1 MNLITFK
8 NWFAQL
14 PGLSHRQ
21 QERVRQALGP
31 HEPVVPE
38 SLQWLE
44 TLPIPA
50 CPACQA
56 EHPYRWG
63 YQAGAQRYRCRH
75 CRHTFTALSGTPLAR
90 LRHKARCG
98 LTVKHCRTA

>member
-1 MNLITFK
+1 MKLITFK

-38 SLQWLE
+38 SLQWRE
-44 TLPIPA
+44 TLPCALYAKRSALI
-50 CPACQA
+50 
-56 EHPYRWG
+56 
-63 YQAGAQRYRCRH
+63 AGAIRRVRSVIAVGTAGIRTRRCRGH
-75 CRHTFTALSGTPLAR
+75 LWRGCGTRPA
-90 LRHKARCG
+90 G
-98 LTVKHCRTA
+98 

>member
-1 MNLITFK
+1 MKLITFK

-31 HEPVVPE
+31 HAPVVPE

-56 EHPYRWG
+56 EHP
-63 YQAGAQRYRCRH
+63 
-75 CRHTFTALSGTPLAR
+75 
-90 LRHKARCG
+90 
-98 LTVKHCRTA
+98 